1 MNKRV
6 LLVLTLALCVLLL
19 CSCSSNEPKRYDVVT
34 NPNSL
39 QTQQSLFDSKP
50 TAAPT
55 AVPTMAPAAD
65 IAVPAPTNAPANAG
79 LSTQPTAAPTVR
91 GEYAG
96 ATPVKI
102 DPLDKPSPS
111 PVPALEFAYQVYD
124 ATKLRLS
131 FEAPVG
137 WIKNDAAADV
147 FTLTNPDERMD
158 FAATLSVYARNVSS
172 DYGANE
178 LNRVVKDMLSTIQ
191 SDFYSFHDTST
202 AERTLLDSKGR
213 YADYHAYKKDGTH
226 AYGRVHAVC
235 VNRTLYIL
243 HMSCPYAY
251 RETYKD
257 TVYAT
262 FRKSVKI
269 TQ

>member
-1 MNKRV
+1 MKKRV
-6 LLVLTLALCVLLL
+6 LLVLTLALCLLL
-19 CSCSSNEPKRYDVVT
+19 VCGCKGGEQKRYDVLT
-34 NPNSL
+34 NPNDL
-39 QTQQSLFDSKP
+39 ATQQSLIGNSNKIPELTPEP
-50 TAAPT
+50 TVYPQPT
-55 AVPTMAPAAD
+55 AVP
-65 IAVPAPTNAPANAG
+65 VTNQPANAG
-79 LSTQPTAAPTVR
+79 LSTKPTAAPTVR
-91 GEYAG
+91 GQYAG
-96 ATPVKI
+96 ATPVKL
-102 DPLDKPSPS
+102 DPLDKPTPT
-111 PVPALEFAYQVYD
+111 PEPPLEFAYQVYD

-137 WIKNDAAADV
+137 WLKNDAAADV
-147 FTLTNPDERMD
+147 FTLTNPDSRMD
-158 FAATLSVYARNVSS
+158 YASTLSVYARNVSS

-191 SDFYSFHDTST
+191 GDFYSFHDTST

-262 FRKSVKI
+262 FRKTVKI

>member
-1 MNKRV
+1 MKKHV
-6 LLVLTLALCVLLL
+6 LLVLALALCLVLL
-19 CSCSSNEPKRYDVVT
+19 CSCQSSEPKRYDVVT
-34 NPNSL
+34 NPNTIP
-39 QTQQSLFDSKP
+39 TQQSLFDTP
-50 TAAPT
+50 VTEAP
-55 AVPTMAPAAD
+55 AVPTAEP
-65 IAVPAPTNAPANAG
+65 IVVEQPIVTSAPANVG

-111 PVPALEFAYQVYD
+111 PEPALEFVYQVYD

-131 FEAPVG
+131 FEAPSG
-137 WIKNDAAADV
+137 WQKNDAAADV
-147 FTLTNPDERMD
+147 FTLTNTDPRMD
-158 FAATLSVYARNVSS
+158 YQATLSVYARNVSS

-178 LNRVVKDMLSTIQ
+178 LNRVVKDMLNTIQ
-191 SDFYSFHDTST
+191 SGFYSFHDTST

-243 HMSCPYAY
+243 HLSCPYAY

-262 FRKSVKI
+262 FRKTVKI